1 MIADRLLVERQNR
14 QFKILSDRIRGRIK
28 SVSFF
33 ADILSSLFD
42 RKLTLAGR
50 IKDDNKPI
58 EELCYALLS
67 SRGDV
72 SGMTLAQLILDR
84 YASFDEAGKLSW
96 FLLLSNDMDVPTE
109 TAIAAIKAYHTKPSI
124 KAYEIMIEAVEPARL
139 QLIRRLN
146 QTQDATAKL
155 VKMREDLIRFLPNH
169 PQLGKLNVDFK
180 HLFASWFNRGFLVL
194 RPISWSSPAH
204 ILEKIITYESVHEI
218 ENWDDLR
225 RRLEPDDRRCFAFF
239 HPAIPDEPLIF
250 VEVALTEGTP
260 DSIQKILFE
269 GRDVIGADKA
279 NTAAFYSIS
288 NCQAGLAGIS
298 FGNSLI
304 KTVVQHLH
312 RELPQIR
319 NFVTLSPIPGLV
331 KWLNETG
338 LFDANADSET
348 QMKLAASYLLNSKNY
363 NGQPRDAVARFHLNN
378 GALVAAVHANADT
391 SKNGMAQSC
400 GVMVN
405 YRYDLSRISEHHEAF
420 ANKQTVVSERSVK
433 ALAAEVELAESTF

>member
-1 MIADRLLVERQNR
+1 M
-14 QFKILSDRIRGRIK
+14 
-28 SVSFF
+28 SFF
-33 ADILSSLFD
+33 ADILSSLFE
-42 RKLTLAGR
+42 RNLMLAR
-50 IKDDNKPI
+50 RVEDDNKPI
-58 EELCYALLS
+58 EELCQALLS

-72 SGMTLAQLILDR
+72 SGMTLAELILER
-84 YASFDEAGKLSW
+84 YGGFDDVDKLAW
-96 FLLLSNDMDVPTE
+96 FLLLANEMDVPAN
-109 TAIAAIKAYHTKPSI
+109 TAISAIKAYDAKPSN
-124 KAYEIMIEAVEPARL
+124 KAYETMIQAVEPARV

-155 VKMREDLIRFLPNH
+155 VKMREDLSRFIPNH
-169 PQLGKLNVDFK
+169 PQLGKLNIDLK

-194 RPISWSSPAH
+194 RPISWSSPAQ

-218 ENWDDLR
+218 KNWDDLR
-225 RRLEPDDRRCFAFF
+225 RRLQPDDRRCFAFF
-239 HPAIPDEPLIF
+239 HPAMPDEPLIF

-260 DSIQKILFE
+260 DSIQKILLE
-269 GRDVIGADKA
+269 DRDIIAADEA
-279 NTAAFYSIS
+279 DTAAFYSIS

-304 KTVVQHLH
+304 KTVVQHLL

-338 LFDANADSET
+338 LFDENADDRT
-348 QMKLAASYLLNSKNY
+348 QTKLAAHYLLTSKNH
-363 NGQPRDAVARFHLNN
+363 NGQPHDPVARFHLNN

-433 ALAAEVELAESTF
+433 ALAAEIDLPDLTV

>member
-1 MIADRLLVERQNR
+1 M
-14 QFKILSDRIRGRIK
+14 
-28 SVSFF
+28 SFF
-33 ADILSSLFD
+33 ADILSSLFE
-42 RKLTLAGR
+42 RKLMLTR
-50 IKDDNKPI
+50 RVEDDNKPI
-58 EELCYALLS
+58 EELCQALLS

-84 YASFDEAGKLSW
+84 YAGLDEAGKLAW
-96 FLLLSNDMDVPTE
+96 FLLLANDMDVLAQ
-109 TAIAAIKAYHTKPSI
+109 TAIAAIKAYHAKPSN
-124 KAYEIMIEAVEPARL
+124 KAYENMIGAVEPARL

-204 ILEKIITYESVHEI
+204 ILEKIISYESVHEI

-225 RRLEPDDRRCFAFF
+225 RRLQPDDRRCFAFF
-239 HPAIPDEPLIF
+239 HPAMPDEPLIF

-260 DSIQKILFE
+260 NSIQKILLE
-269 GRDVIGADKA
+269 SRDMIGADKA
-279 NTAAFYSIS
+279 DTAAFYSIS

-304 KTVVQHLH
+304 KTVVQYLL

-338 LFDANADSET
+338 LFDANASGET
-348 QMKLAASYLLNSKNY
+348 QKKLAANYLLNSKNHG
-363 NGQPRDAVARFHLNN
+363 GQPRDAVARFHLNN
-378 GALVAAVHANADT
+378 GAFVAAVHAEADI

-405 YRYDLSRISEHHEAF
+405 YCYDLSRISEHHEAF
-420 ANKQTVVSERSVK
+420 ANKQTVVAERSVK
-433 ALAAEVELAESTF
+433 ALAAEIDLVDPTI